1 MKARLL
7 TLAAA
12 LALLPHSASGNDS
25 SAQLAAGGLVL
36 THSDAIEMRSEDLSI
51 SRSAVVVRYTFINTS
66 AKDVTSRVAFP
77 LPPMGGPDFFQS
89 DVSIPVNKAN
99 NFMGFTTRIDG
110 KPVPMEIEQKVT
122 VEGIDRTAWL
132 RAHGIPLAPQ
142 TDAAGTALG
151 KLSATQHAEAE
162 KIGLF
167 GSDGGPG
174 WTLHTTYHWMQRFP
188 AGVPVVVEHRYTPS
202 VGGTVQT
209 MLGEE
214 KDPETTKR
222 YCVEPSLLASLRR
235 IRDGGKVVYSENWL
249 DYVLVTG
256 GNWKKPIGQFRL
268 TIDKEKPGDL
278 VSLCAQGLRKTG
290 PTTFEM
296 TRTNW
301 RPEHD
306 LSILFLVRQDIQ

>member
-1 MKARLL
+1 MKACLL
-7 TLAAA
+7 PIATA
-12 LALLPHSASGNDS
+12 LALLPQSASSNDS

-36 THSDAIEMRSEDLSI
+36 THSDAIEMRSEDLRI

-99 NFMGFTTRIDG
+99 NFLGFTTIIDG
-110 KPVPMEIEQKVT
+110 RPVPMEIEQKAT
-122 VEGIDRTAWL
+122 TEGIDRTAWL
-132 RAHGIPLAPQ
+132 RANGIPLAPQ
-142 TDAAGTALG
+142 TDAAQAALG
-151 KLSATQHAEAE
+151 KLSAPKHAEAE
-162 KIGLF
+162 KMGLF

-174 WTLHTTYHWMQRFP
+174 WTLQTTYHWVQRFP

-202 VGGTVQT
+202 VGSTVQT
-209 MLGEE
+209 MLGED

-235 IRDGGKVVYSENWL
+235 IHDGGKVVFSEDWL
-249 DYVLVTG
+249 DYILVTG

-268 TIDKEKPGDL
+268 TIDKEKPKDL
-278 VSLCAQGLRKTG
+278 VSLCAEGLRKTG

-306 LSILFLVRQDIQ
+306 LSILFLVHHDIE